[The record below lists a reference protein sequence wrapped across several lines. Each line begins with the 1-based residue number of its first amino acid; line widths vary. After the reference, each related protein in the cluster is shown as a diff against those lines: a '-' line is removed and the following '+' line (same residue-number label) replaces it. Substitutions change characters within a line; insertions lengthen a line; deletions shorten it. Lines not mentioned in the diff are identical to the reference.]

1 MYKCIVIPVD
11 LSGTGKSEEMIEKAK
26 SLADPD
32 ASFHLV
38 HVLEAIPLYIEAQV
52 PDSFHHQALEEATQA
67 VKAIADASGLV
78 VQTQIRSGGASTE
91 IMDMAEEVGADLIL
105 IRSHKPGLQDYFLG
119 STASRVVRHAKCSVL
134 VMR

>member
-1 MYKCIVIPVD
+1 MYKCIIIPVD
-11 LSGTGKSEEMIEKAK
+11 LSGEGKSEEMIEKAK

-38 HVLEAIPLYIEAQV
+38 HVLEAIPMYIEAQV
-52 PDSFHHQALEEATQA
+52 PDSFYQQGLEEATAA
-67 VKAIADASGLV
+67 VNAIARKSGLNMQAQV
-78 VQTQIRSGGASTE
+78 RSGGASTE
-91 IMDMAEEVGADLIL
+91 IMLAAEELGADLIL

-119 STASRVVRHAKCSVL
+119 STAARVVRHAKCSVL